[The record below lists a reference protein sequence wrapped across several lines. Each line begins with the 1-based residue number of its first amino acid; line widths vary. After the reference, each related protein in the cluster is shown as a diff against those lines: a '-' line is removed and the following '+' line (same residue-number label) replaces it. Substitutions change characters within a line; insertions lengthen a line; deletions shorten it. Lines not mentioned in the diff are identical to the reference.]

1 MSVYLFSFSF
11 LISISGIVYILYVK
25 IVQYIDIVN
34 SGTVCLWVIE
44 GESGSLRHFR
54 GNNHKSKA
62 FKRQL

>member
-25 IVQYIDIVN
+25 IVQYTHIVN

-44 GESGSLRHFR
+44 GESGSLRHNR